1 MIRYGGQGLR
11 AAAAKAESGERATP
25 AENPFR
31 RVARYLFRYKGLFI
45 LTIALAVGSTMF
57 LVSIPQVIKWI
68 VDDVIGEGRKDLLL
82 WGVAALTGCYFLRD
96 AFNSLRIRVNN
107 NLEQKVLIDLRGD
120 LHSRRLDLPVGYYDK
135 RQTGEIASRVI
146 EDVQNVERALLDGT
160 EQGTVS
166 LLTLVGISTI
176 LFVQQPLL
184 AAMVLAPLPFVIYL
198 GRLHFRASR
207 KLWRNARDAAGAL
220 NGLLMENI
228 SGHRLISS
236 FALGDRERGRFADS
250 ARKVQDTT
258 LKAMYRW
265 SLHGPGTNFLSSLG
279 AVAVVGVGGALLME
293 SQATGGTFTFGDFVS
308 FFAYAALVYEPVSR
322 LNQLN
327 QMLAAARASSDRVF
341 ELLDHPLEIEPPENP
356 QSFPGGV
363 PEVRFTD
370 GGYGYPERPP
380 IMDGFSLE
388 LPAGKVTA
396 LVGHT
401 GAGKTTLANLMLRY
415 YDVGSGGV
423 TIDGVDV
430 RELGLTDLRQNIGLV
445 AQEPFL
451 FNGTV
456 ADNLRL
462 ARPAAEDTDIEAA
475 LKAAA
480 AWEFVNNLPDG
491 METQIGERGVRLS
504 QGEKQRLTIAR
515 VILRN
520 PPLVILDEATA
531 SVDTLT
537 EAAIQSA
544 LANLVEERTTLVIA
558 HRLSTVRRADQIV
571 VLAHGKIVEKGT
583 HDDLLARDGAYAKLW
598 RAQAQADQHAF
609 EALGEL

>member
-1 MIRYGGQGLR
+1 MANR
-11 AAAAKAESGERATP
+11 AQ
-25 AENPFR
+25 NPFR
-31 RVARYLFRYKGLFI
+31 RVASYLFRYKGLFA
-45 LTIALAVGSTMF
+45 LTLGLAVGSTLF

-68 VDDVIGEGRKDLLL
+68 VDDVIGAGRKDLLL

-120 LHSRRLDLPVGYYDK
+120 LHSRLLDLPVGYYDK

-166 LLTLVGISTI
+166 LMTLVGISAI

-184 AAMVLAPLPFVIYL
+184 AAMVLAPLPLVIYL
-198 GRLHFRASR
+198 GRLHFKASR
-207 KLWRNARDAAGAL
+207 RLWRDARDAAGAL

-236 FALGDRERGRFADS
+236 FALGDRERGRFGDR
-250 ARKVQDTT
+250 ARDVQRAT
-258 LKAMYRW
+258 LRAMYRW
-265 SLHGPGTNFLSSLG
+265 SLHGPGTNFISSLG

-293 SQATGGTFTFGDFVS
+293 SQATDGAFTFGDFVS

-327 QMLAAARASSDRVF
+327 QMLAAAKASSDRVF
-341 ELLDHPLEIEPPENP
+341 EIMDHPLEIEPPENP
-356 QSFPGGV
+356 QPFPTGV
-363 PEVRFTD
+363 PAVRFTNVD
-370 GGYGYPERPP
+370 YGYPERPP
-380 IMDGFSLE
+380 IMNGFSLE

-415 YDVGSGGV
+415 YDVNSGEVTIGGV
-423 TIDGVDV
+423 NV
-430 RELGLTDLRQNIGLV
+430 RELGLTDLRQQIGLV

-456 ADNLRL
+456 AENLRL
-462 ARPAAEDTDIEAA
+462 ARPEASDEAVTAA
-475 LKAAA
+475 LQAAA
-480 AWEFVNNLPDG
+480 AWEFVSNLPDG
-491 METQIGERGVRLS
+491 VDTQIGERGVRLS

-537 EAAIQSA
+537 EAAIQRA
-544 LANLVEERTTLVIA
+544 LASLVKERTTLVIA

-571 VLAHGKIVEKGT
+571 VLAHGRIIEKGT
-583 HDDLLARDGAYAKLW
+583 HEELIAANGAYAKLW
-598 RAQAQADQHAF
+598 RVQAEADQHAF
-609 EALGEL
+609 EALSEL